1 MDAMARPL
9 AGVWVGAVAA
19 ASVLAVYMAVAR
31 VTTAPAGAVAGTGA
45 PDGGSFQAGLLAGV
59 DVGAGGS
66 PARGSAPW
74 VRREVLLTIPAVP
87 WDGGANGVDL
97 YGAEK
102 RTDGGV
108 RLTNGDAIVL
118 HSMHWV
124 AAGNPEGWALEGR
137 FRFLPE
143 RLPGC
148 GRLEWVEVLGWNGRH
163 QVVARIG
170 RDTVSL
176 YGSGAGWESA
186 RVARTSGPRVVRLEL
201 RDQRATLAIDG
212 RQVISHR
219 LPLDGEQLYST
230 RWADFGRAEC
240 DRMVTEWEWVAWE
253 TSLRPPA
260 PEIHPQQMHPGV
272 EPERALE
279 ALASGGFSEENGA
292 ALRALPLTLP
302 SMLCAGRTV
311 VDDAIRLAA
320 RRAFEAQGR
329 GGRVPAAQ
337 SRHQEGAELP
347 PGGCPGDRMPEA
359 EIRSRARRA
368 ARELAQLP
376 FMADGNVLVR
386 AGWIIEAPLEYSF
399 DAELNDEVRQS
410 TCVPKRPCDCRP
422 LPRFPLPPEAA
433 AASRAAEMT
442 RFWFKHPQVLY
453 DTMAAAAEAFT
464 TPEDQ
469 AQLVAHLRD
478 IASGRRR
485 CPPIGRF

>member
-1 MDAMARPL
+1 MA
-9 AGVWVGAVAA
+9 V
-19 ASVLAVYMAVAR
+19 ASVLAIFVAEIPGASAPDASAGGHADAQT
-31 VTTAPAGAVAGTGA
+31 VTVAAPAGTGSGR
-45 PDGGSFQAGLLAGV
+45 PDGGFLPGAMLAGA
-59 DVGAGGS
+59 DVGIGGS
-66 PARGSAPW
+66 PARHPAPW
-74 VRREVLLTIPAVP
+74 VRREVLLTVPAVP
-87 WDGGANGVDL
+87 WDGGASGVDL

-108 RLTNGDAIVL
+108 RLTSGDKIVL

-163 QVVARIG
+163 LVKARIG

-176 YGSGAGWESA
+176 YGSGADWESA
-186 RVARTSGPRVVRLEL
+186 RVARTSGPRVVRLEF

-219 LPLDGEQLYST
+219 LPADGEQLIT
-230 RWADFGRAEC
+230 PRWADFGWAEC

-253 TSLRPPA
+253 TSPRPPI
-260 PEIHPQQMHPGV
+260 PEIAPYLLHPGV

-302 SMLCAGRTV
+302 SMLCAARTV
-311 VDDAIRLAA
+311 VDDAVRLAA

-329 GGRVPAAQ
+329 GRRVPAAQ

-347 PGGCPGDRMPEA
+347 PEGCPGDRMPEA
-359 EIRSRARRA
+359 EVRSRARRA

-376 FMADGNVLVR
+376 FMVDGDVLTR
-386 AGWIIEAPLEYSF
+386 AGWILEAPLEYSH
-399 DAELNDEVRQS
+399 DAQLHDEVRRS

-433 AASRAAEMT
+433 AALRAREAT
-442 RFWFKHPQVLY
+442 WRWHTHPRFLY
-453 DTMAAAAEAFT
+453 DAMAAAAEAFT
-464 TPEDQ
+464 APEDQ

-485 CPPIGRF
+485 CPPLGR